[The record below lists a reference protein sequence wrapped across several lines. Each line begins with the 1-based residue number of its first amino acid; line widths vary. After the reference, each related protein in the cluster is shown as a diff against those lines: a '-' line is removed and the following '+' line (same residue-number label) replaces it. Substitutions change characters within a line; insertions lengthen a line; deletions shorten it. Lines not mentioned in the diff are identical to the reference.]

1 MYREPNAHPA
11 SLQWK
16 LVAQWMGLRIGG
28 YGALLS
34 LERDQVDKGNGG
46 KEEHPRPREPRIY
59 RERQVM
65 A

>member
-1 MYREPNAHPA
+1 
-11 SLQWK
+11 
-16 LVAQWMGLRIGG
+16 MGLGIGG

-46 KEEHPRPREPRIY
+46 KEEPPRPREPRIY

-65 A
+65 AWEKGRVKGGQD